1 MTTKR
6 TVALED
12 IRCRW
17 GSIRKKA
24 SPSVTSLFL
33 ASISFATCLATAVLQ
48 AWNWNSPSLSSGLT
62 GLLAVVHACKRTA
75 SEQVNHYETK
85 TLPVTTRG
93 GPSAGVTS
101 GTPFIGISEPPDK
114 RGQVTTTNV
123 VQGWVRYIIETLA
136 WREVEMP
143 DKTLQWKVPRSA
155 ATHWSVTP
163 YFRTFPDIQNSD
175 YSKRESQRNITLCV
189 KLLEVLRR
197 QNLHHVGEA
206 WRKWACERTKI
217 DYSKRTRESQAN
229 ITSSFSTFLVCI
241 WPEKSVWR
249 VFAGLH
255 PLKAVTE
262 CWRVLQSVNEYN
274 IVLQSITDIVQ
285 TDCYRV

>member
-123 VQGWVRYIIETLA
+123 VQGWVRYIIETSPETRLFRPENKLA
-136 WREVEMP
+136 KREGRRRGLWHGEKLRCQTKHCNEKYLAPQPLTGVSH
-143 DKTLQWKVPRSA
+143 RSA
-155 ATHWSVTP
+155 G
-163 YFRTFPDIQNSD
+163 
-175 YSKRESQRNITLCV
+175 SQRHFLIFKTVTTTKGNHNETSPYVSSSLRFSVVKTCILSEKLGVSDPVKERRLTTAKGHENHKQTLPQASRRSWFAFGRRRLASTCNSVITPS
-189 KLLEVLRR
+189 E
-197 QNLHHVGEA
+197 N
-206 WRKWACERTKI
+206 
-217 DYSKRTRESQAN
+217 
-229 ITSSFSTFLVCI
+229 
-241 WPEKSVWR
+241 
-249 VFAGLH
+249 
-255 PLKAVTE
+255 VT
-262 CWRVLQSVNEYN
+262 
-274 IVLQSITDIVQ
+274 
-285 TDCYRV
+285 

>member
-1 MTTKR
+1 MITKR

-48 AWNWNSPSLSSGLT
+48 AWNWNRPSLSSGLT

-101 GTPFIGISEPPDK
+101 GTPSFGISEPPDT

-123 VQGWVRYIIETLA
+123 VQGWVRYIIETSPETRLF
-136 WREVEMP
+136 RPE
-143 DKTLQWKVPRSA
+143 DKLT
-155 ATHWSVTP
+155 
-163 YFRTFPDIQNSD
+163 
-175 YSKRESQRNITLCV
+175 KREGRRGLWPGE
-189 KLLEVLRR
+189 KLRC
-197 QNLHHVGEA
+197 Q
-206 WRKWACERTKI
+206 TKHLI
-217 DYSKRTRESQAN
+217 EK
-229 ITSSFSTFLVCI
+229 FL
-241 WPEKSVWR
+241 
-249 VFAGLH
+249 AL
-255 PLKAVTE
+255 
-262 CWRVLQSVNEYN
+262 
-274 IVLQSITDIVQ
+274 
-285 TDCYRV
+285 